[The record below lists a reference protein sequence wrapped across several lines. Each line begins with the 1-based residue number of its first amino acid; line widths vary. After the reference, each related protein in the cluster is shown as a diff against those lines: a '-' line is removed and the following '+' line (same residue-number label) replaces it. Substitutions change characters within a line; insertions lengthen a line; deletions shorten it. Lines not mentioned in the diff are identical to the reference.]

1 MSPLLILL
9 ICIVAL
15 IVVILLLIFSVYY
28 KFKRTLGIS
37 NFNSFIDEVKQ
48 NDRNNYSTKKDLF
61 GITRIIE
68 PIIVKDF
75 PDFNLKH
82 LYSSIETNL
91 TSILN
96 AKTKLDT
103 SYLNK
108 GLSLIKGRIVKE
120 INDMKDEGIIQ
131 KYTSIR
137 FNDHALKTYKKSN
150 GTATITTTSS
160 VSYNY
165 ESNLDE
171 RKYNYLRCETKY
183 ECEFIYF
190 YDEDKFKEKQKSF
203 GVHCPNCGAP
213 VKGLGDLT
221 CTYCGSEVK
230 KINLRNWEMANFK
243 EVK

>member
-9 ICIVAL
+9 ICIAAL
-15 IVVILLLIFSVYY
+15 IVVILLLILSVYY

-48 NDRNNYSTKKDLF
+48 NDRNNYSTKKDIF
-61 GITRIIE
+61 GMTRIIE
-68 PIIVKDF
+68 PLIVKDF

-171 RKYNYLRCETKY
+171 RKYNDLRCETKY
-183 ECEFIYF
+183 ECEFIYI

>member
-1 MSPLLILL
+1 MSPLLIIL

-48 NDRNNYSTKKDLF
+48 NDRNNYSTKKDIF
-61 GITRIIE
+61 GMTRIIE
-68 PIIVKDF
+68 PLIVKDF

-131 KYTSIR
+131 KYTSIC

-171 RKYNYLRCETKY
+171 RKYNDLRCETKY
-183 ECEFIYF
+183 ECEFIYI

>member
-61 GITRIIE
+61 GMTRIIE

-82 LYSSIETNL
+82 LYSSSETNL

-150 GTATITTTSS
+150 GTATITTTS
-160 VSYNY
+160 
-165 ESNLDE
+165 
-171 RKYNYLRCETKY
+171 
-183 ECEFIYF
+183 
-190 YDEDKFKEKQKSF
+190 
-203 GVHCPNCGAP
+203 
-213 VKGLGDLT
+213 
-221 CTYCGSEVK
+221 
-230 KINLRNWEMANFK
+230 
-243 EVK
+243 

>member
-37 NFNSFIDEVKQ
+37 DFNSFIDEVKQ
-48 NDRNNYSTKKDLF
+48 NDRNNYSTKKDIF
-61 GITRIIE
+61 GMTRIIE

-171 RKYNYLRCETKY
+171 RKYNDLRCETKY
-183 ECEFIYF
+183 ECEFIYI

-230 KINLRNWEMANFK
+230 KVNLRHWEMASFK
-243 EVK
+243 EIE

>member
-48 NDRNNYSTKKDLF
+48 NDRNNYSTKKDIF
-61 GITRIIE
+61 GMTRIIE
-68 PIIVKDF
+68 PLIVKDF

-150 GTATITTTSS
+150 GTAIITTTSS

-171 RKYNYLRCETKY
+171 RKYNDLRCETKY
-183 ECEFIYF
+183 ECEFIYI

>member
-9 ICIVAL
+9 ISILAL
-15 IVVILLLIFSVYY
+15 IIVILLLIFSVYY
-28 KFKRTLGIS
+28 KFKKTLGIS

-48 NDRNNYSTKKDLF
+48 NDRNNYSSKKDLF
-61 GITRIIE
+61 GMTRILE

-75 PDFNLKH
+75 PDFNLSH

-96 AKTKLDT
+96 AKSKLDT
-103 SYLNK
+103 SYLKK
-108 GLSLIKGRIVKE
+108 GLTLIKGKIVKE
-120 INDMKDEGIIQ
+120 INDMKEENIVQ
-131 KYTSIR
+131 KYSNIR
-137 FNDHALKTYKKSN
+137 FNGHALKSYKKNN

-171 RKYNYLRCETKY
+171 RKYDDLRCETKY
-183 ECEFIYF
+183 ECEFIYI
-190 YDEDKFKEKQKSF
+190 YDEDLFKEKQKSF

-221 CTYCGSEVK
+221 CTYCGSNVK
-230 KINLRNWEMANFK
+230 KINLRNWEMASFK
-243 EVK
+243 EIK

>member
-37 NFNSFIDEVKQ
+37 DFNSFIDEVKQ
-48 NDRNNYSTKKDLF
+48 NDRNNYSTKKDIF
-61 GITRIIE
+61 GMTRIIE
-68 PIIVKDF
+68 PLIVKDF

-171 RKYNYLRCETKY
+171 RKYNDLRCETKY
-183 ECEFIYF
+183 ECEFIYI

-221 CTYCGSEVK
+221 CTYCGSEVQK
-230 KINLRNWEMANFK
+230 VNLRHWEMASFK
-243 EVK
+243 EIK